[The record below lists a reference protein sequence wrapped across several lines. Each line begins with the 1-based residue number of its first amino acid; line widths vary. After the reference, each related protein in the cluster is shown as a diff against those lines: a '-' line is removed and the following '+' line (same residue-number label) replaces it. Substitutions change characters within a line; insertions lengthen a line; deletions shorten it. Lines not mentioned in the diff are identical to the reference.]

1 MAEMR
6 VLFVL
11 SMVLSVSTPQ
21 ISWVAIEVQV
31 RDTGS
36 AALGSSSTAASQIV
50 RAVAKVDQTFSSGAA
65 IAPAGFSIE
74 LPVGSTERTLLR
86 PTDPPNLDL
95 SGPPLAP
102 RPPPRLI

>member
-1 MAEMR
+1 MGAVR

-21 ISWVAIEVQV
+21 IAWVANAAPV
-31 RDTGS
+31 RDAGS
-36 AALGSSSTAASQIV
+36 FALGSSTATSQIV
-50 RAVAKVDQTFSSGAA
+50 RAVAKVDTTFSFGAA
-65 IAPAGFSIE
+65 IAPVSISIE
-74 LPVGSTERTLLR
+74 SPRGSTERTLLR

-102 RPPPRLI
+102 RPPPLS